1 MLYLII
7 LNILWKSLRIAFMP
21 TYSSVINIYVVLLY
35 ILRIVL
41 SDGDSCVYVCI
52 QWCVYTH
59 THTHTHTHMVAKPC
73 LTLATLW
80 TAACWA
86 LRSMDFSGKNTGVGL
101 PFPSP
106 GDLPDPGIEPGS
118 PALQAD
124 SLPTELRGKPI

>member
-1 MLYLII
+1 MEIHVC
-7 LNILWKSLRIAFMP
+7 M
-21 TYSSVINIYVVLLY
+21 
-35 ILRIVL
+35 
-41 SDGDSCVYVCI
+41 CVYS
-52 QWCVYTH
+52 TH
-59 THTHTHTHMVAKPC
+59 THIYGGLATKPC

-106 GDLPDPGIEPGS
+106 GDFPDPGIEPGS

>member
-7 LNILWKSLRIAFMP
+7 LNILWKSLRIAYTT
-21 TYSSVINIYVVLLY
+21 TYSSVINIYVVLLC

-52 QWCVYTH
+52 QCYIYTH
-59 THTHTHTHMVAKPC
+59 THIYGGLVAKPC
-73 LTLATLW
+73 PTLATLW

-86 LRSMDFSGKNTGVGL
+86 LRSMDFPGKNTGVGL

-106 GDLPDPGIEPGS
+106 GDLLDPQDSKREIHLPD
-118 PALQAD
+118 L
-124 SLPTELRGKPI
+124 